1 MFTQNLIELLNSD
14 LKNEYKHMHFYLYY
28 ASLFT
33 GPHHDSMRDLFL
45 KQASSEMHHVHE
57 FSKLIV
63 GLDGKPT
70 SESNL
75 FDVNLKTTKQ
85 IVFAAIEME
94 EEVVKNYVQ
103 RCIDAASLDK
113 NVGIG
118 MSSVTAK
125 YVQIFLEGQIQD
137 SQSDID
143 HMKQIFKGL

>member
-1 MFTQNLIELLNSD
+1 MFTSNLIELLNND
-14 LKNEYKHMHFYLYY
+14 LKNEYKHMNFYLYY

-45 KQASSEMHHVHE
+45 KQASSEMNHIHQ

-75 FDVNLKTTKQ
+75 FDVKLKNTKE

-103 RCIDAASLDK
+103 RCRDAETL
-113 NVGIG
+113 NTNLNTL
-118 MSSVTAK
+118 SVTAK
-125 YVQIFLEGQIQD
+125 YVQIFLEEQIQD

>member
-1 MFTQNLIELLNSD
+1 MFTSNLIELLNGD

-33 GPHHDSMRDLFL
+33 GPHHDSLRDLFL
-45 KQASSEMHHVHE
+45 EQARSEMNHIHQ

-75 FDVNLKTTKQ
+75 FNTNLKDTKS
-85 IVFAAIEME
+85 IIFNAIEME

-103 RCIDAASLDK
+103 RCVDAASLDK
-113 NVGIG
+113 NLGFG